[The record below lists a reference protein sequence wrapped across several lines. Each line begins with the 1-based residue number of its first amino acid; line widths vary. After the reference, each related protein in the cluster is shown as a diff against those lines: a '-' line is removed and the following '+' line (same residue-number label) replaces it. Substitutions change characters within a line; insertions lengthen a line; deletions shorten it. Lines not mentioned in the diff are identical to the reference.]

1 MAGDSGRRTC
11 LRTLSL
17 ILAGSR
23 MCHDST
29 PILQSQG
36 VVRAGCYA
44 QATAITKPC
53 IYLRDRPINIH
64 FRPLFCGMGVGY
76 AVRGSASPTFVG
88 FLKNND

>member
-1 MAGDSGRRTC
+1 
-11 LRTLSL
+11 
-17 ILAGSR
+17 
-23 MCHDST
+23 
-29 PILQSQG
+29 
-36 VVRAGCYA
+36 VRAGCYA